1 MRWWESAWSGNAW
14 DGAMPWLMFLPMLWP
29 ILVIGATVLL
39 VVLVLRGARTPTGP
53 RDPARLTPFQI
64 LRERFARGEI
74 DQAEYEEKRR
84 VISQG

>member
-1 MRWWESAWSGNAW
+1 
-14 DGAMPWLMFLPMLWP
+14 MFLPMLWP